1 MKKLL
6 LLLFLS
12 LTTLSSMAYNAEID
26 GIYYN
31 LNNSAKT
38 AEVTYKTYSY
48 NSYLGNSITIPESV
62 TYNDNTY
69 IVTSIGFAAFK
80 DCIGL
85 TSVNIP
91 ERVTSIGILAFDGC
105 SGLTSVNIPNSVT
118 EIGEAAFQNCSSLTS
133 VNIPNSVTKI
143 DDNVF
148 YYCIGLTSVNIPNS
162 VTEICNQAFSGC
174 SGLTSVTI
182 PNSVTEIGNWA
193 FRNCT
198 NLQSIYCL
206 GETPAKLGE
215 NCFGY
220 YATIYEQA
228 VLYVPYGSIDA
239 YKNATDG
246 WGRFN
251 DIREFEPTKVEG
263 TLDSG
268 DSNIEKIYDLSGRGQ
283 QRMQRGINIMRMSN
297 GRVRKVMVK

>member
-91 ERVTSIGILAFDGC
+91 
-105 SGLTSVNIPNSVT
+105 
-118 EIGEAAFQNCSSLTS
+118 
-133 VNIPNSVTKI
+133 
-143 DDNVF
+143 
-148 YYCIGLTSVNIPNS
+148 NS

-215 NCFGY
+215 DCFGY

-239 YKNATDG
+239 YRNATDG